1 MQTKTIH
8 CRGAALPDAVDGLPC
23 PRPATKTA
31 APQGRAAPLQSKT
44 YFWVSKESA
53 EKTVDNVF
61 TYQFPPEFIASRN
74 PKWIVIEECKATFK
88 NQLVGNVLL
97 HASFI
102 HRDHYLDHACC
113 FVNEEANKD
122 TAKYEYNSNVA
133 RFELWFTDLHGNY
146 VDMDGFVF
154 RSLLIY

>member
-1 MQTKTIH
+1 MTTKTFSSH
-8 CRGAALPDAVDGLPC
+8 ANPHS
-23 PRPATKTA
+23 T
-31 APQGRAAPLQSKT
+31 KT
-44 YFWVSKESA
+44 YFWVSKETSKEA
-53 EKTVDNVF
+53 QNGKETLV
-61 TYQFPPEFIASRN
+61 YSYEFPPEFIASRN
-74 PKWIVIEECKATFK
+74 PKWIVIEECKAIFK
-88 NQLVGNVLL
+88 NQLVGDVLL

-133 RFELWFTDLHGNY
+133 RFELWFTDLHGQT
-146 VDMDGFVF
+146 VEMDGFVF

>member
-1 MQTKTIH
+1 MVQ
-8 CRGAALPDAVDGLPC
+8 
-23 PRPATKTA
+23 
-31 APQGRAAPLQSKT
+31 KT
-44 YFWVSKESA
+44 YFWVSKETSK
-53 EKTVDNVF
+53 ESQSGKETMGSSGQGSSSPSYVY
-61 TYQFPPEFIASRN
+61 TYEFPPEFIASRN

-88 NQLVGNVLL
+88 NQLVGNVIL

-122 TAKYEYNSNVA
+122 TAKYEYNSNIA
-133 RFELWFTDLHGNY
+133 RFELWFTDLHGEP
-146 VDMDGFVF
+146 VDMDAFVF

>member
-1 MQTKTIH
+1 MRTFNSDNNIT
-8 CRGAALPDAVDGLPC
+8 
-23 PRPATKTA
+23 
-31 APQGRAAPLQSKT
+31 KT
-44 YFWVSKESA
+44 YFWVSKETSKSNA
-53 EKTVDNVF
+53 DNTF
-61 TYQFPPEFIASRN
+61 TCTFPPEFIASKN
-74 PKWIVIEECKATFK
+74 KKYIVIEECKATFK
-88 NQLVGNVLL
+88 NQLVGNVIL

-122 TAKYEYNSNVA
+122 TAKYEYNSNIA
-133 RFELWFTDLHGNY
+133 TFTLWFTDLHGEL

>member
-1 MQTKTIH
+1 MQTST
-8 CRGAALPDAVDGLPC
+8 
-23 PRPATKTA
+23 
-31 APQGRAAPLQSKT
+31 KT
-44 YFWVSKESA
+44 YFWVNKECSKEAINGRESL
-53 EKTVDNVF
+53 VY
-61 TYQFPPEFIASRN
+61 TYEFPPEFIASRN
-74 PKWIVIEECKATFK
+74 PKWIVIEECKAILK
-88 NQLVGNVLL
+88 NHLVGDVLL

-122 TAKYEYNSNVA
+122 TAKYEYNSNIA
-133 RFELWFTDLHGNY
+133 KFELWFTDLHGEP

>member
-1 MQTKTIH
+1 MQT
-8 CRGAALPDAVDGLPC
+8 
-23 PRPATKTA
+23 
-31 APQGRAAPLQSKT
+31 QQKT
-44 YFWVSKESA
+44 YFWVNKETSKEVQAASLA
-53 EKTVDNVF
+53 ASEGSEESGRESLVY
-61 TYQFPPEFIASRN
+61 TYEFPPEFIASRN
-74 PKWIVIEECKATFK
+74 PKWIVIEECKAILK
-88 NQLVGNVLL
+88 NHLVGDVLL

-122 TAKYEYNSNVA
+122 TAKYEYNSNIA
-133 RFELWFTDLHGNY
+133 RFELWFTDLHGEP

>member
-1 MQTKTIH
+1 MQT
-8 CRGAALPDAVDGLPC
+8 
-23 PRPATKTA
+23 TA
-31 APQGRAAPLQSKT
+31 KT
-44 YFWVSKESA
+44 YFWVSKETSKEHITGRDDA
-53 EKTVDNVF
+53 KVF
-61 TYQFPPEFIASRN
+61 TYEFPPEFIASRN

-88 NQLVGNVLL
+88 DHLVGNVIL

-122 TAKYEYNSNVA
+122 TAKYEYNSNTS
-133 RFELWFTDLHGNY
+133 RFELWFTDLHGEY
-146 VDMDGFVF
+146 VNMDAFVF

>member
-1 MQTKTIH
+1 M
-8 CRGAALPDAVDGLPC
+8 
-23 PRPATKTA
+23 
-31 APQGRAAPLQSKT
+31 QSKT
-44 YFWVSKESA
+44 YFWVSKETSKEA
-53 EKTVDNVF
+53 ASLAASDTEESIEGKDSLV
-61 TYQFPPEFIASRN
+61 YSYEFPPEFIASRN
-74 PKWIVIEECKATFK
+74 PKWIVIEECKAILK
-88 NQLVGNVLL
+88 NHLVGDVLL

-122 TAKYEYNSNVA
+122 TANYEYNSNVA
-133 RFELWFTDLHGNY
+133 RFELWFTDLHGEP